1 MQGMVGEVM
10 TTAVVRV
17 RPETPIAQ
25 VAKLLRERGVTAVPV
40 VDEEN
45 HLLGVV
51 YGMDLPLV
59 HERPV
64 HGPAALLESMARHP
78 SRART
83 GQTAADRMSSPVIS
97 VTPDVSL
104 RTAARLLQ
112 VHGIHHLPVV
122 SSGKLVG
129 MVTRRDLL
137 VAFLRTDV
145 QIRRQIVQTAKSTFH
160 LTRTTGSYAWPDGWT
175 GAAWRASWNGSPR
188 RWTAWSA
195 WSSSSSGSWTT
206 PSASR
211 PPRTRGPEP
220 RARRPGLQT
229 PVLGRSGP
237 WTLGRPASRTYLR
250 SE

>member
-112 VHGIHHLPVV
+112 VHGIHHLPV
-122 SSGKLVG
+122 
-129 MVTRRDLL
+129 
-137 VAFLRTDV
+137 AFLRTDE

-160 LTRTTGSYAWPDGWT
+160 LTREQIVVRVHNGVVRLAGRVDRRSLAGELERLAASVDGVVGVELELQWELDDT
-175 GAAWRASWNGSPR
+175 ERVATATDTRA
-188 RWTAWSA
+188 
-195 WSSSSSGSWTT
+195 
-206 PSASR
+206 
-211 PPRTRGPEP
+211 
-220 RARRPGLQT
+220 
-229 PVLGRSGP
+229 
-237 WTLGRPASRTYLR
+237 
-250 SE
+250 

>member
-10 TTAVVRV
+10 TTAVDRV

-25 VAKLLRERGVTAVPV
+25 VAKLRRERGVTAVPV

-83 GQTAADRMSSPVIS
+83 GQTAADRMSSPAIS

-122 SSGKLVG
+122 SSSKLVG

-137 VAFLRTDV
+137 VAFLRDDEQV
-145 QIRRQIVQTAKSTFH
+145 RRQIVHALEMTYH
-160 LTRTTGSYAWPDGWT
+160 LTPAQVAVTVHAGVVRLDG
-175 GAAWRASWNGSPR
+175 RVEQHSLVD
-188 RWTAWSA
+188 
-195 WSSSSSGSWTT
+195 
-206 PSASR
+206 
-211 PPRTRGPEP
+211 E
-220 RARRPGLQT
+220 
-229 PVLGRSGP
+229 V
-237 WTLGRPASRTYLR
+237 
-250 SE
+250 E

>member
-137 VAFLRTDV
+137 VAFLRTDE

-160 LTRTTGSYAWPDGWT
+160 LTREQIVVRVHNGVVRLAASVDGVVGVELELQWELDDT
-175 GAAWRASWNGSPR
+175 ERVATATDTRA
-188 RWTAWSA
+188 
-195 WSSSSSGSWTT
+195 
-206 PSASR
+206 
-211 PPRTRGPEP
+211 
-220 RARRPGLQT
+220 
-229 PVLGRSGP
+229 
-237 WTLGRPASRTYLR
+237 
-250 SE
+250 

>member
-45 HLLGVV
+45 HLLGVG

-137 VAFLRTDV
+137 VAFLRTDE

-160 LTRTTGSYAWPDGWT
+160 LTREQIVVRVHNGVVRLAGRVDRRSLAGELERLAASVDGVVGVELELQWELDDT
-175 GAAWRASWNGSPR
+175 ERVATATDTRA
-188 RWTAWSA
+188 
-195 WSSSSSGSWTT
+195 
-206 PSASR
+206 
-211 PPRTRGPEP
+211 
-220 RARRPGLQT
+220 
-229 PVLGRSGP
+229 
-237 WTLGRPASRTYLR
+237 
-250 SE
+250 